1 LLKLDVDAARAV
13 VTGNG
18 FREPL
23 SAFLEDTPPEAQEAI
38 FQEFN
43 SLSVVYQQP
52 ASTFVERT
60 AYHATSSSEPGS
72 PVAGAAAAGDSIADS
87 NGVLADSTTNLLDA
101 AAQQEADLLD
111 LGSDFG
117 TSSGLVQ
124 PPPQQPPPPAAA
136 TVAGPGVASLT
147 DNLLDLDLGL
157 GLAPAVADVPAPQQQ
172 QQGFSLSP
180 GCKVMPGVFQ
190 EKWRGLPPAHQYSD
204 SLNMATVAALAANN
218 HKDFCAHMGQAHI
231 MTMASGGQPPMY
243 K

>member
-1 LLKLDVDAARAV
+1 M
-13 VTGNG
+13 VTASG

-23 SAFLEDTPPEAQEAI
+23 SVFLEDSPPEAQEAI

-60 AYHATSSSEPGS
+60 AYHTTSSSEPGT
-72 PVAGAAAAGDSIADS
+72 PTGAAAAAGDGLPDS

-111 LGSDFG
+111 LGGDFG
-117 TSSGLVQ
+117 MAPAQPSTQQ
-124 PPPQQPPPPAAA
+124 PPPQVAAA
-136 TVAGPGVASLT
+136 GIGALT

-157 GLAPAVADVPAPQQQ
+157 GSAVGPPPLQHQQQ
-172 QQGFSLSP
+172 VFSLTP
-180 GCKVMPGVFQ
+180 GCKLMPGVFQ

-231 MTMASGGQPPMY
+231 STMASGGQPPMY